1 MPTNP
6 NKLSQFWQE
15 LKRRKVTR
23 VITVYAAAAFV
34 IIELTDIVAPSLGLP
49 NWTLNFIIILLCVG
63 FIIAIILSWIYDIHS
78 EGGIVK
84 TEPVHKVKT
93 VDIPGSTNS
102 WRIATYVSV
111 VIILCLLIL
120 NIVGSNN
127 RVKIDES
134 LAKSI
139 AVLPFQNF
147 SEDSDQE
154 L

>member
-1 MPTNP
+1 M
-6 NKLSQFWQE
+6 
-15 LKRRKVTR
+15 
-23 VITVYAAAAFV
+23 
-34 IIELTDIVAPSLGLP
+34 
-49 NWTLNFIIILLCVG
+49 G